1 MPAEDN
7 IPNFSASKLLEEL
20 EADPLAYGEVPGRMP
35 ADTGE
40 RVASLAGKY
49 GDFTTQDLLRLI
61 SLGTDEAQAQ
71 FAADVR
77 SMAASLRRQNER

>member
-1 MPAEDN
+1 MQNEDHH
-7 IPNFSASKLLEEL
+7 
-20 EADPLAYGEVPGRMP
+20 RTP

-49 GDFTTQDLLRLI
+49 GNFTADDLLKL
-61 SLGTDEAQAQ
+61 STSDETGALEA
-71 FAADVR
+71 FCHDVR